1 MDVQGAVHAVYDNC
15 QVFLFE
21 QINGFEKFVLGHL
34 QRASGGRKGA
44 AAQPRRRMSS
54 L

>member
-1 MDVQGAVHAVYDNC
+1 MSEGRGGGAKGDVQGAVHAVYDNC

-34 QRASGGRKGA
+34 
-44 AAQPRRRMSS
+44 
-54 L
+54 